1 MDTEIK
7 AEFEKAGF
15 SLVEEDEIL
24 QKCLTYCI
32 NYKLSPAD
40 LVANWDIYF
49 LNRQLNGLR
58 IEASHLDGF
67 LTHLQ
72 NDQKERLIKE
82 EPNIHIY
89 SSNDIDMLH
98 GEEQDDIKEGLL
110 ISPNHLNEDP
120 YLESNVGSTP
130 ATSEKPSST
139 TRSKLN
145 SRITPFGQRMN
156 KFVSQFTFNGQI
168 VRHSSSSRAPENMFE
183 NMDDD
188 VIRRVQPN
196 ERCSLHIHC
205 SLPERGCR
213 FMYDRIEDRFNSL
226 EDRIRRHSHAFTAS
240 GLYGEPDDATLASQK
255 NIFAVGMI
263 CCDGEGRL
271 NDKSIML
278 QCSVEH
284 SGGQSVRID
293 LQRLDQFSFFPG
305 QVIGIE
311 GHNPSGHC
319 LMASKVIENLPLAPD
334 VGLPPAKKQA
344 MDHEQNVS
352 SITSRVLS
360 VVIAAGPF
368 TTTDNMLFEPFKE
381 LLAYATRRQPQ
392 LLILMGPFLDSEHP
406 EIKKGT
412 VDRLFDEIF
421 SDEILRR
428 LQDYIQYMG
437 SASRIVLVPSIRDAN
452 HDFVFP
458 QPAFDI
464 EIPDDAKQQ
473 ISFLANPCSF
483 STNEILFDCCTVDI
497 LKQLSSEELSRNSFD
512 ASVDRIGRLAKHL
525 LNQHSFYPLYPPSE
539 SVPLDLSLAP
549 EALDIP
555 STPDVL
561 LLPSDL
567 APFVKALSYES
578 SGEEGVSCM
587 CVNPGRLAKGIGGGT
602 FVELNY
608 NKDSKNSY
616 ASIIRI

>member
-7 AEFEKAGF
+7 AEFEKGGF
-15 SLVEEDEIL
+15 SMVEEDEIL

-40 LVANWDIYF
+40 LVANWEIYY

-58 IEASHLDGF
+58 IESSYMDGF

-72 NDQKERLIKE
+72 HDQKERIIKE
-82 EPNIHIY
+82 EPNLHIY

-98 GEEQDDIKEGLL
+98 GEEQDSIKEGLL
-110 ISPNHLNEDP
+110 NTPNHFPEMPD
-120 YLESNVGSTP
+120 LESNAASTP
-130 ATSEKPSST
+130 ATSEKSSST
-139 TRSKLN
+139 MKLNLN

-156 KFVSQFTFNGQI
+156 KFVSQFTLNDQLIGQ
-168 VRHSSSSRAPENMFE
+168 SLNSKEPQ

-188 VIRRVQPN
+188 VIRRIQPG

-205 SLPERGCR
+205 SLPEPGCR
-213 FMYDRIEDRFNSL
+213 FMYDKIEDRFNSL
-226 EDRIRRHSHAFTAS
+226 EYRIKRHSSAFLTS
-240 GLYGEPDDATLASQK
+240 GLYGEPNDATLASQK

-271 NDKSIML
+271 NEKSIML
-278 QCSVEH
+278 QGSVEH
-284 SGGQSVRID
+284 SGGQSVRVD
-293 LQRLDQFSFFPG
+293 LQKLHQFSLFPG

-319 LMASKVIENLPLAPD
+319 LLASKVIENLPLAPD

-344 MDHEQNVS
+344 MDHEQKGFT

-360 VVIAAGPF
+360 VVLATGPF

-381 LLAYATRRQPQ
+381 LLAYATRKQPQ
-392 LLILMGPFLDSEHP
+392 LLILMGPFIDSEHP

-412 VDRLFDEIF
+412 VDRTFDEIF
-421 SDEILRR
+421 HVEILRR
-428 LQDYIQYMG
+428 LQDYTQYMG
-437 SASRIVLVPSIRDAN
+437 SAVRVILVPSIRDAN

-458 QPAFDI
+458 QSAFDI
-464 EIPDDAKQQ
+464 EISDDTKHQ
-473 ISFLANPCSF
+473 ISGLANPCLF
-483 STNEILFDCCTVDI
+483 STNEIMFGCCTVDI
-497 LKQLSSEELSRNSFD
+497 VKQLSSEELSRNSID
-512 ASVDRIGRLAKHL
+512 VSGDRIRRLAMHL
-525 LNQHSFYPLYPPSE
+525 LNQHSFYPLYPPST

-549 EALDIP
+549 EAMEIP
-555 STPDVL
+555 CTPDVL

-567 APFVKALSYES
+567 APFIKVLNYES
-578 SGEEGVSCM
+578 SGEETVSCM
-587 CVNPGRLAKGIGGGT
+587 CINPGRLAKGIGGGT

-608 NKDSKNSY
+608 NEDSNNSY